1 MKIFATF
8 LARREYISLL
18 CITLLFSLLR
28 LPSLIEPYW
37 YGDEGIYETIGIA
50 LRSGRELY
58 SGIWD
63 NKPPL
68 LYLVYAVFNGDQF
81 GVRLASLLS
90 GLAAVIVFFF
100 LTHILLTNK
109 RIASLASGLFALLFA
124 LPLLEGNIANAE
136 NFMLFPILLASLLI
150 FEALSEAAKKNKL
163 QLIIHNSKL
172 ITLFLSGLLL
182 GLAFLFKI
190 VAIFDLAA
198 FAVFIMFTIFLSRD
212 TANKEETI
220 KRTLLFLIHNS
231 KFIILLVSG
240 FLLPII
246 VSLGYFASVGALR
259 DYIQAVFLQNV
270 RYVGYKNAFIIPQGL
285 LLLKLLLLLGI
296 LLYLFWQRKKY
307 SQATLFI
314 IIWFAFSLFNA
325 FFSQR
330 PYIHYALVLLPA
342 FCLMLGLTAQEYK
355 KNYRIPV
362 LFIAAFVATIITF
375 DLTTY
380 KKTSSYYANYLSFIT
395 GNKSVSEYQR
405 FFDSDVP
412 RDYELARYL
421 RSRPDRDNGVFIWG
435 NSAQIYALSGMLPPG
450 RYTVAYHIAYF
461 GSQTKEEMANVLAK
475 KKPEYIVIMPDIP
488 DYPFSLEEYRQKI
501 MIQDSTIYER
511 TH

>member
-1 MKIFATF
+1 MKIFAKF

-28 LPSLIEPYW
+28 LPSLVEPYW

-50 LRSGRELY
+50 LRNGRELY

-90 GLAAVIVFFF
+90 GVAAVIVFFF
-100 LTHILLTNK
+100 LAHILLTNK

-136 NFMLFPILLASLLI
+136 NFMLFPILLAGFLVYQHRDTKYLI
-150 FEALSEAAKKNKL
+150 LNAKY
-163 QLIIHNSKL
+163 LI
-172 ITLFLSGLLL
+172 LFLAGLLL
-182 GLAFLFKI
+182 GIAFLFKI
-190 VAIFDLAA
+190 VAAFDAMA
-198 FAVFIMFTIFLSRD
+198 FAVSILFMIFHNYGANNEKKRKADLFSYLVLFSAGFILPI
-212 TANKEETI
+212 
-220 KRTLLFLIHNS
+220 
-231 KFIILLVSG
+231 LVS
-240 FLLPII
+240 L
-246 VSLGYFASVGALR
+246 VYFALEGGLQ
-259 DYIQAVFLQNV
+259 DYIQAAFLQNV
-270 RYVGYKNAFIIPQGL
+270 GYVGYKNAFIIPQGL

-307 SQATLFI
+307 SQASLFI
-314 IIWFAFSLFNA
+314 IVWFAFSFFNA

-330 PYIHYALVLLPA
+330 PYIHYVLALLPA

-362 LFIAAFVATIITF
+362 LFIAAFVATIMTF

-461 GSQTKEEMANVLAK
+461 GSQTKEEMANVLDK
-475 KKPEYIVIMPDIP
+475 TKPEYIIIMPDIP
-488 DYPFSLEEYRQKI
+488 DYPFSLEGYTQKI